1 MGKGQGTREWG
12 ARELGSWHRRGPSSH
27 ASRLQHSDLC
37 GLRVSRNLLSTQ
49 IVTKTTRYSMH
60 ITHDRL
66 KYPKPRRDSDV
77 FTVRCTRGRP
87 TRP

>member
-49 IVTKTTRYSMH
+49 IVTKTTRYSC
-60 ITHDRL
+60 ITHAI
-66 KYPKPRRDSDV
+66 DSNTRNRGV
-77 FTVRCTRGRP
+77 TLTVYAVHAGDP
-87 TRP
+87 PP